1 MDDGGRVQNERTGK
15 KSVAKE
21 SECFSA
27 RVCVCKRVCASTCV
41 CVYSQGWEVVLGAG
55 V

>member
-27 RVCVCKRVCASTCV
+27 RVCASACV